1 MTALLVTQEPGSID
15 LAALRGERRR
25 RLFEAMADHGL
36 DALLLGRPAN
46 VNFASGARQL
56 WTAGARPPGPGC
68 VVVAATGKVHLL
80 SVWDEGVPA
89 EIGHDQLFG
98 LKWNPANL
106 IPSIAAI
113 PGLASARR
121 VGADSYTP
129 GFEQFLAAV
138 APGAEVA
145 DATAALLQ
153 ARQPKSAE
161 EVVLIEHAVA
171 VAEAALTAM
180 EEAVEPGARE
190 RDVLRAY
197 LAAISRMGSPQPP
210 TEGVVCATPRS
221 GPVALR
227 RIPSERLLGPAQLV
241 ALNPSALYA
250 GYEGGLGRT
259 VVVDHPTPAASRLAE
274 RCRAALD
281 AVIDRCRA
289 GARGADLRSADAEV
303 LVFGLGMGA
312 EPPVIGPT
320 AGADAEV
327 APGMVL
333 SVQAWV
339 AEEGAGGVLLRDT
352 VHVVDGTPR
361 VLSRYR
367 SALA

>member
-1 MTALLVTQEPGSID
+1 MNTLLATQEPASID
-15 LAALRGERRR
+15 LAGLRAERRR

-36 DALLLGRPAN
+36 DALLLGRPGN
-46 VNFASGARQL
+46 VNFAVGARQL

-80 SVWDEGVPA
+80 SVWDEGVPP
-89 EIGHDQLFG
+89 EVGHDQLFG

-113 PGLASARR
+113 PGLAAAKR
-121 VGADSYTP
+121 VGSDSYTP
-129 GFEQFLAAV
+129 GFEQFVAAI
-138 APGAEVA
+138 APGAELA
-145 DATAALLQ
+145 DATGALRQ
-153 ARQPKSAE
+153 ARQPKAPD
-161 EVVLIEHAVA
+161 EVVLIEHAIA
-171 VAEAALTAM
+171 VAEAALSAM
-180 EEAVEPGARE
+180 QDAVEPGARE
-190 RDVLRAY
+190 RDILRTY

-221 GPVALR
+221 GPVTLR
-227 RIPSERLLGPAQLV
+227 RIPSERLLGPGQLV
-241 ALNPSALYA
+241 TLNPSALYA

-259 VVVDHPTPAASRLAE
+259 VAVDHPSPAAARLVS

-289 GARGADLRSADAEV
+289 GARGADLRSSDAEV
-303 LVFGLGMGA
+303 LVVGLGLGA
-312 EPPVIGPT
+312 EPPVISDR
-320 AGADAEV
+320 AGGDEPIAA
-327 APGMVL
+327 GMVL

-339 AEEGAGGVLLRDT
+339 AEEGVGGVLLRDA

-361 VLSRYR
+361 VLSRYG
-367 SALA
+367 SELG